1 MKERGSMASKFPNS
15 QLLAAFPCLSA
26 VSPEEWAEAQPA
38 VRTFPAKSFIFQRE
52 EAASYGMFLLSGTAR
67 ISRIGEDG
75 SEFVMSTL
83 TAGQVCALL
92 VLSGLSG
99 RDYPG
104 TITAES
110 EVEALFVAKHSFLGW
125 LQTHADI
132 RGAVFGGLL
141 DGLLRISEQS
151 EERRLESLN
160 ARLSKAL
167 LRTSSEQKPLLNVTH
182 QELAAEIGSAREV
195 VSRALR
201 RFRHQGWIETGRGW
215 VRIIRR
221 DELESQLSD

>member
-1 MKERGSMASKFPNS
+1 MASKFPNS
-15 QLLAAFPCLSA
+15 QLLAAFPCLCA
-26 VSPEEWAEAQPA
+26 VTPEEWAEAQPT

-75 SEFVMSTL
+75 SEFVISTL

-125 LQTHADI
+125 LQTHASI

-151 EERRLESLN
+151 EGRRLESLN
-160 ARLSKAL
+160 ARLAKAL
-167 LRTSSEQKPLLNVTH
+167 LRTSSEQKPLLGVTH